1 MADHR
6 KELKLLADGLLEFE
20 TLDSD
25 EVTLV
30 IQTKSLNA
38 LRKKRRQEK
47 EALNKLKKDV
57 LQFVKDPI
65 KPKDVSVGS

>member
-6 KELKLLADGLLEFE
+6 KELKLLADGMLEFE